1 MMKDCKSEKKF
12 CYLKNELN
20 HPNKNSEIIFL
31 YFSFLQNEAIAFV
44 LLQNVLCQK
53 NL

>member
-1 MMKDCKSEKKF
+1 MMKDYKSEDKF
-12 CYLKNELN
+12 CYLKNKLN

-31 YFSFLQNEAIAFV
+31 HFSILKNEAISFV
-44 LLQNVLCQK
+44 LLQNVLCQN